1 MNRGF
6 SQELSEFKWE
16 NRLLVIL
23 STESNNSHSAHQL
36 KEFDDLTQELAD
48 RKLRLLKI
56 TPDSVQTFDYSI
68 QPIKKAKESG
78 LWSKLASDN
87 TEFEVLLIGLDG
99 GIKFRSKQLVNAQE
113 IFDRIDSMPMRK
125 SELDKK

>member
-1 MNRGF
+1 MNHGF
-6 SQELSEFKWE
+6 GQELSEFKWE

-23 STESNNSHSAHQL
+23 STESNISHGAHQL
-36 KEFDDLTQELAD
+36 KEFDNLTQELAD

-78 LWSKLASDN
+78 LWSKFASDN
-87 TEFEVLLIGLDG
+87 KEFEVMLIGLDG
-99 GIKFRSKQLVNAQE
+99 GIKFRSKQLVNAQD